1 MEGRHLVVPLEPDV
15 RFGAAANGQLGALI
29 AKGDDPLG
37 AGVVAVNQEGLAA
50 PFGLDALLE
59 LSGRGEVGREGG
71 SGHTGPRLRPLRARQ
86 AYARPGMV
94 RPSLGLLPTPTAHP
108 DSGARQLF
116 PDQGG
121 GDAVPRQDLQ
131 GSDRGS
137 PGPSETQG
145 RAAIGTLEVLSR
157 DGISASLVREQL
169 PGTTI
174 RVRGRG
180 G

>member
-94 RPSLGLLPTPTAHP
+94 RPSLGFYPPRPRTRIVVPGSCSLTKEAEMPSLDTTSSVPIA
-108 DSGARQLF
+108 AR
-116 PDQGG
+116 P
-121 GDAVPRQDLQ
+121 VPRRRKGEERMTTEVPVQRLVARVQ
-131 GSDRGS
+131 RMLARSDVER
-137 PGPSETQG
+137 
-145 RAAIGTLEVLSR
+145 RR
-157 DGISASLVREQL
+157 
-169 PGTTI
+169 
-174 RVRGRG
+174 
-180 G
+180 